1 MLRPCTFTVPS
12 DPVEIPAWLSS
23 LEELAHELSNTN
35 GMVMSYLTLATSMKG
50 EQAAAGIQ
58 VATTL
63 SVRSVE
69 VLERLM
75 REIYSLRATFHLPSR
90 QV

>member
-1 MLRPCTFTVPS
+1 
-12 DPVEIPAWLSS
+12 
-23 LEELAHELSNTN
+23 
-35 GMVMSYLTLATSMKG
+35 MKG

-58 VATTL
+58 AATSL

-75 REIYSLRATFHLPSR
+75 REIYSLRAKFHLPSR